1 MRKPRCSL
9 AKYPAVQESIAIA
22 EGIVAGRFVA
32 ADFGALLT
40 AARASAAT
48 LATTVR
54 KSLNRFYCIVC
65 GAIMMPLP

>member
-1 MRKPRCSL
+1 M

-48 LATTVR
+48 LATNGEEVAKPFLLYSLWRDNDAFTVIR
-54 KSLNRFYCIVC
+54 
-65 GAIMMPLP
+65 PH